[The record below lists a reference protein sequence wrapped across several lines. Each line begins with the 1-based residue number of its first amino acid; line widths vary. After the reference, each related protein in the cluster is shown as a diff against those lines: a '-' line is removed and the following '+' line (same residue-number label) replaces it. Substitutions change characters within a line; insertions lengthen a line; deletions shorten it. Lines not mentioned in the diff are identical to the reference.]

1 MADNLALRMGSA
13 SVLEMVGKSV
23 VHLEDEWAASSAE
36 RRVERWAG
44 TTVASSVVEK
54 GDKKAAWSVA

>member
-23 VHLEDEWAASSAE
+23 VHWAYEW
-36 RRVERWAG
+36 
-44 TTVASSVVEK
+44 VAPLVVEM
-54 GDKKAAWSVA
+54 GDEKAAWSVAQRDVH